1 MGGKEDYFFVD
12 TNIIVYCFDDA
23 APHKKVKAISIMD
36 ELWDSRK
43 GVLSLQV
50 LKEFFVTVTLKLQNK
65 MDSADA
71 VNVANDLLSW
81 NIFLETKASF
91 TKSIDIVKKHN
102 FSIWDAGI
110 LASAIMS
117 NYHVLYSE
125 DLQNNQIVEGV
136 RIINP
141 FV

>member
-1 MGGKEDYFFVD
+1 MSGKEDYFFVD

-23 APHKKVKAISIMD
+23 APQKKVKAISIMD

-65 MDSADA
+65 MDLADA
-71 VNVANDLLSW
+71 ISVVNDLMTW
-81 NIFLETKASF
+81 NLFLETKASF
-91 TKSIDIVKKHN
+91 AKSIDIVNKYG

-110 LASAIMS
+110 LSSAIMS
-117 NYHVLYSE
+117 NCAVLYSE
-125 DLQNNQIVEGV
+125 DMQNNQIIEGM

>member
-1 MGGKEDYFFVD
+1 MSGKEDYFFVD
-12 TNIIVYCFDDA
+12 TNIIVYCFDDTT
-23 APHKKVKAISIMD
+23 PHKKVKAISIMD

-50 LKEFFVTVTLKLQNK
+50 LKEFFVTVTLKLKSK

-71 VNVANDLLSW
+71 VNVVNDLLSW
-81 NIFLETKASF
+81 NLFLETKASF
-91 TKSIDIVKKHN
+91 VKSIDIVNKYG
-102 FSIWDAGI
+102 FSMWDAGI
-110 LASAIMS
+110 VSSAIIS
-117 NYHVLYSE
+117 NCGVLYSE
-125 DLQNNQIVEGV
+125 DLQNNQVIEGV